1 MSQVHSRVATWQT
14 LTEETKE
21 PGRENG
27 TGTIPLSPVAVST
40 TVVVLG
46 VKGTDCTTG
55 TEWNK

>member
-1 MSQVHSRVATWQT
+1 VATWQT